1 MGTHCCEVK
10 HEKVSQSFR
19 KVLWIALIVNFT
31 MFLVELASSFSADS
45 VSLVADSIDFFG
57 DAANYAVSLFVLSS
71 GLVVRAK
78 ASLLKAATM
87 GLFGLWVIGTS
98 IYNAV
103 VMSAPVAETMGFL
116 GVIAMLANLFV
127 AVLLYKYRDGDS
139 NMQSVWLCTRNDV
152 IGNIAVIVAA
162 SGVFLTTTRWPDL
175 IVAFGMGILSLYSSL
190 QVIKVAKLE
199 LKTQSM

>member
-1 MGTHCCEVK
+1 
-10 HEKVSQSFR
+10 
-19 KVLWIALIVNFT
+19 
-31 MFLVELASSFSADS
+31 VELASSFSADS

-87 GLFGLWVIGTS
+87 GLFGVWVIGAS

-103 VMSAPVAETMGFL
+103 VMSAPQAETMGFL
-116 GVIAMLANLFV
+116 GVIAMVANLLV
-127 AVLLYKYRDGDS
+127 ALMLYKYRDGDS

>member
-31 MFLVELASSFSADS
+31 MFIVELASSFSADS

-57 DAANYAVSLFVLSS
+57 DAANYAVSLFVLNS

-87 GLFGLWVIGTS
+87 GLFGLWVIGVS
-98 IYNAV
+98 IYNAFAV
-103 VMSAPVAETMGFL
+103 SAPEAQTMGFL
-116 GVIAMLANLFV
+116 GVMAMLANLFV

-152 IGNIAVIVAA
+152 IGNIAVILAA

-190 QVIKVAKLE
+190 QVIKVANLE
-199 LKTQSM
+199 LKTKSM

>member
-1 MGTHCCEVK
+1 
-10 HEKVSQSFR
+10 
-19 KVLWIALIVNFT
+19 

-87 GLFGLWVIGTS
+87 GLFGVWVIGVS
-98 IYNAV
+98 IYNAIAISV
-103 VMSAPVAETMGFL
+103 PVAETMGKL
-116 GVIAMLANLFV
+116 GVIAMLANLLV
-127 AVLLYKYRDGDS
+127 ALMLYKYRDGDS

>member
-10 HEKVSQSFR
+10 HEKVSQGFR

-87 GLFGLWVIGTS
+87 GLFGVWVIGAS

-103 VMSAPVAETMGFL
+103 VMSAPQAETMGFL
-116 GVIAMLANLFV
+116 GVIAMVANLLV
-127 AVLLYKYRDGDS
+127 ALMLYKYRDGDS